1 MGTQTTALTSFLKEL
16 CRHHRVIVLGD
27 LGVIGHGL
35 ARSTKDADI
44 WLDPLTSPQ
53 HWADALLNTVSQF
66 HGLTIHGLPAWY
78 TVKPHDLP
86 TVIDEVGVVRINGLS
101 CPLDI
106 FRRPNNMEES
116 DFEIAFRYS
125 TPYEDGTFLMSAL
138 DLIVTK
144 EETGRDRDRSDI
156 LFLEAKVRRDMS
168 AALLTANP
176 EQADAL
182 FDRYIDHAVLI
193 AALSNP
199 HETVRTRARA
209 LLQDLAASGD
219 PFARDA
225 LS

>member
-1 MGTQTTALTSFLKEL
+1 MGTQTTALSAFLGQL
-16 CRHHRVIVLGD
+16 CNHHRVIVLGG

-35 ARSTKDADI
+35 SRSTKDADI
-44 WLDPLTSPQ
+44 WLDPLASPQ
-53 HWADALLNTVSQF
+53 LWADALLDAVSKF
-66 HGLTIHGLPAWY
+66 TGLTIHGLPAWY
-78 TVKPHDLP
+78 LVSPEDLP

-116 DFEIAFRYS
+116 DFETAFRYS
-125 TPYEDGTFLMSAL
+125 TPDEDGTFLMSAL

-168 AALLTANP
+168 AALLTATP

-199 HETVRTRARA
+199 HDTVRARA
-209 LLQDLAASGD
+209 HSLLQDLAASGD